1 MRFGLKHF
9 LTAGIACVLSAVMF
23 AAPAA
28 AVAAEAELSDRNGD
42 GVINVFDFVL
52 SKRAVLTESAPLDLQ
67 FVNGASYPGG
77 LAVIGVAAANN
88 PGFSNVQLTFSY
100 DEALSLETLTDEE
113 DFIAMANSDF
123 PKLRLTTINMPQYHQ
138 ISCLS
143 AKNTKAEGDGVLFEL
158 AFRVPED
165 AVPGTVYQIAFED
178 AVIYDGSAQ
187 LPLMIERG
195 TLTVTEKPDMP
206 DPVPEVTTTALTEP
220 EPVDETTTE
229 AVAATDPETAAEQT
243 SAEITTVTTV
253 TTAETTEPPIATTHF
268 TQGSYLDGIDISVW
282 QGDVN
287 FAAVR
292 EQGFA
297 KFVILRAGFG
307 RFVTQEDIRFSSY
320 YSGCR
325 ANGLPVGAYWYSY
338 ADTPEAA
345 RIEANTC
352 AQVLGNR
359 KFEYPIAFDIEEP
372 SVLAKPAEELGAIID
387 AFCSELEKKGYY
399 TVLYCS
405 SFYLNNC
412 IPRWVWERYDVWCAH
427 YNVSRP
433 TFVGQYGIWQYGLG
447 KCNGINGDVDVD
459 YCYRDYPTV
468 IREKHLNGY

>member
-1 MRFGLKHF
+1 MRFGLRHF
-9 LTAGIACVLSAVMF
+9 LTASIACALSAVMF
-23 AAPAA
+23 AAPVA
-28 AVAAEAELSDRNGD
+28 AVAAESELSDCNGD

-52 SKRAVLTESAPLDLQ
+52 SKRAVLTENAPLDLQ

-88 PGFSNVQLTFSY
+88 PGFSNVQMTFSY

-123 PKLRLTTINMPQYHQ
+123 PKLSLTTINIPKYHQ
-138 ISCLS
+138 IGCVSS
-143 AKNTKAEGDGVLFEL
+143 ANKKIEGDGLLFEL

-165 AVPGTVYQIAFED
+165 AVPGTEYQIAVED
-178 AVIYDGSAQ
+178 AIMYDGSVQ

-195 TLTVTEKPDMP
+195 TLTVTEKPDIE
-206 DPVPEVTTTALTEP
+206 PEEPEITTTAPTETEP
-220 EPVDETTTE
+220 ADETTTE
-229 AVAATDPETAAEQT
+229 AVTEAEPQT
-243 SAEITTVTTV
+243 TAEITTVTTTV
-253 TTAETTEPPIATTHF
+253 TAETTEPPIVTTHF
-268 TQGSYLDGIDISVW
+268 TQGSYLDGIDISAW

-297 KFVILRAGFG
+297 KYVILRAGFG
-307 RFVTQEDIRFSSY
+307 RFATQEDVRFSSY

-345 RIEANTC
+345 RIEANSC
-352 AQVLGNR
+352 AQVLGGR

-372 SVLAKPAEELGAIID
+372 SVLAKPGEELAAIID

-447 KCNGINGDVDVD
+447 KCDGINGDVDVD
-459 YCYRDYPTV
+459 YCYRDYPKL